1 MKQLKTENIQMPQ
14 LAKFSKWDEI
24 FNALYPKISG
34 VPLDD
39 FVELK
44 ITAGSIQITRLVE
57 A

>member
-1 MKQLKTENIQMPQ
+1 MKQLKTETIQMPQ

-34 VPLDD
+34 IPLED

-44 ITAGSIQITRLVE
+44 ITAGNVQITRIVE